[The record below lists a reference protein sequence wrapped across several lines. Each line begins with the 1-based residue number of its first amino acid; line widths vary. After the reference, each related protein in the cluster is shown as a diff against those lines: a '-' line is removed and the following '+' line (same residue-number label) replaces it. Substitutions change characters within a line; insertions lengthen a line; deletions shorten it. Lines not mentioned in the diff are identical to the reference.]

1 MTISSRLW
9 LAFSVLLIV
18 LISALFFTQIR
29 LGILTGLFLFDLLD
43 ERTVHLPDQG
53 TLAWV
58 TPSPVVQT
66 LTIRVKDRNIPADLY
81 YTSDGKRHAAIL
93 LTHGII
99 ESGKDD
105 LRLVRFAR
113 SLARVGFAVL
123 VPELRGMKSLRI
135 QMSDTDDIV
144 SCFQHMASLNSLLDN
159 RKMGLMGFSYGAGPT
174 LIASANAAIRERVKF
189 VVSFGGYYDPIN
201 VIRFVTTG
209 TYEYGRIKGFLPPE
223 PYGKWVFFINNVDY
237 VESVS
242 DRRVLREIFDKEA
255 KGRKQEAA
263 AHLEQLTPA
272 GRSLYELLNIND
284 PDRTEELVRKTDRRF
299 QEYLKRISL
308 VSVIPKVTA
317 YLIIGHGST
326 DPLIPYT
333 ESLRLAHAVKDE
345 QKVHVAIL
353 QLFSHVDPSR
363 SKFSLRDSVTTYV
376 PSLLR
381 FYFLVYDL
389 FRQQL

>member
-1 MTISSRLW
+1 
-9 LAFSVLLIV
+9 
-18 LISALFFTQIR
+18 
-29 LGILTGLFLFDLLD
+29 
-43 ERTVHLPDQG
+43 
-53 TLAWV
+53 
-58 TPSPVVQT
+58 
-66 LTIRVKDRNIPADLY
+66 
-81 YTSDGKRHAAIL
+81 
-93 LTHGII
+93 
-99 ESGKDD
+99 
-105 LRLVRFAR
+105 
-113 SLARVGFAVL
+113 
-123 VPELRGMKSLRI
+123 
-135 QMSDTDDIV
+135 
-144 SCFQHMASLNSLLDN
+144 
-159 RKMGLMGFSYGAGPT
+159 
-174 LIASANAAIRERVKF
+174 
-189 VVSFGGYYDPIN
+189 
-201 VIRFVTTG
+201 
-209 TYEYGRIKGFLPPE
+209 
-223 PYGKWVFFINNVDY
+223 
-237 VESVS
+237 
-242 DRRVLREIFDKEA
+242 VLREIFDKEA

>member
-1 MTISSRLW
+1 MTISHRLR
-9 LAFSVLLIV
+9 LSFSVLLLV
-18 LISALFFTQIR
+18 LIAALFFTQIR
-29 LGILTGLFLFDLLD
+29 LGILTGLFLWDLLD
-43 ERTVHLPDQG
+43 EQTVHLPDQG

-58 TPSPVVQT
+58 TPSPAVQT
-66 LTIRVKDRNIPADLY
+66 LTIRVQDRNIPADLY
-81 YTSDGKRHAAIL
+81 YINDGRRRAAIL

-105 LRLVRFAR
+105 RRLIRFAR

-123 VPELRGMKSLRI
+123 VPELRGMKSFRI
-135 QMSDTDDIV
+135 LMSDTDDIV
-144 SCFQHMASLNSLLDN
+144 SCFQHMGSLNSLVDN

-174 LIASANAAIRERVKF
+174 LIAAADAAIRHRVKF

-201 VIRFVTTG
+201 VIRFITTG
-209 TYEYGRIKGFLPPE
+209 MYEYGQQKGFLRPE
-223 PYGKWVFFINNVDY
+223 PYGKWVFFMNNVDY

-242 DRRVLREIFDKEA
+242 DRRVLRAIFEKEA
-255 KGRKQEAA
+255 KGQKQEAA
-263 AHLEQLTPA
+263 TLLEQLTPE
-272 GRSLYELLNIND
+272 GRSLFELLNISD
-284 PDRTEELVRKTDRRF
+284 PARTEELVRKTDRRF
-299 QEYLKRISL
+299 QEYLRRISL

-333 ESLRLAHAVKDE
+333 ESLRLADAVKDKE
-345 QKVHVAIL
+345 QVHVAIL

-363 SKFSLRDSVTTYV
+363 SRVSLSELVTTYV

-389 FRQQL
+389 VRQQL